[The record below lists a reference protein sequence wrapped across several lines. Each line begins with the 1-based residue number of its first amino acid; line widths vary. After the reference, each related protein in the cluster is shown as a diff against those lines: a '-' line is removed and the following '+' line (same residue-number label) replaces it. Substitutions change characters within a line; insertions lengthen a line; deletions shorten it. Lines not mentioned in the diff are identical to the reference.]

1 MLANHDVVGFFVVVC
16 ACFAQRLGK
25 KGTVCACFAQELG
38 KEEVICACFSQRL
51 GKEVVGC
58 GGYAQRL
65 GKTMGFSYRCPI
77 KFKIVS
83 KIKILFIKKIVVYN
97 FFNHISSQRL
107 FFRLI
112 SCN

>member
-1 MLANHDVVGFFVVVC
+1 MLANHNVVGFFVVVC
-16 ACFAQRLGK
+16 TDFAQGLGK
-25 KGTVCACFAQELG
+25 EEVVCACFAQELG
-38 KEEVICACFSQRL
+38 KEEVICACFAQRL

-58 GGYAQRL
+58 GGYAQCL
-65 GKTMGFSYRCPI
+65 GKTMGFSYHCPI
-77 KFKIVS
+77 KFKMVS